1 MQDQRTQDLIT
12 HPLPELLRTHLLL
25 LAQGWT
31 HADDADGLRH
41 DPILRLSVSDRRSQS
56 PLRESD
62 DGRPQGLASQPTLSR
77 WIAQAA
83 TAPNRAVLEEAVL
96 RSAASRGRL
105 IDRRLRHPTLA
116 VDMDALPMPVHG
128 HQAGVEYNGYFH
140 ASGYHPLMLG
150 SAQTGEFFGAVLR
163 PGNVHAHHEAEA
175 AVLQR
180 LDWIQSHLA
189 RQVILRFDAASV
201 SDRFLSRLE
210 GRKNTSY
217 VARIKKNARLETL
230 ARPLVE
236 RYQRQLALDPER
248 LRQEGFRCHE
258 LRYQADSW
266 PQPRRVVLVLL
277 PSETEELPMARHFF
291 LITDQSPPTRP
302 SREVVEFY
310 RQRGQ
315 FESMLGELSSTLRPQ
330 LSSTNRPKRHYR
342 GRVPRQRTPSRD
354 AFAANQA
361 ILTLNLLAYNLLHL
375 GRQAAEQ
382 AERRPGRPKKHGRST
397 VAMSPGHLSPTVP
410 AGPLPRH
417 LARSIPSGSRS
428 PKRSRPRGTGCGDS
442 SPRSNLSTGSWHDAR
457 PGRFRVTGSESSVL
471 HKRMRTTQR
480 GAVVVED
487 HSVQKGNSIR
497 DSTQSLCAIDPRH
510 RKTRAPAVC
519 MNNKG

>member
-1 MQDQRTQDLIT
+1 MGEGTSHIEWAQEGPIQPSFNRSIHVEARPTRLSSDTGALMLRELLDHSGVVDWLDEHLQDQRTQDLIT

-266 PQPRRVVLVLL
+266 EHPRRMVLVVLER
-277 PSETEELPMARHFF
+277 PGELFLDYF
-291 LITDQSPPTRP
+291 WLITNLKRN
-302 SREVVEFY
+302 RYCGARLLGLYRMRGKAEGHMGEF
-310 RQRGQ
+310 
-315 FESMLGELSSTLRPQ
+315 MDVLAPALSSAP
-330 LSSTNRPKRHYR
+330 RPKSHYR
-342 GRVPRQRTPSRD
+342 GRRLEAVTEPQEAGVRAQNET
-354 AFAANQA
+354 
-361 ILTLNLLAYNLLHL
+361 LLLLNLLAYEVLHA
-375 GRQAAEQ
+375 GRCVM
-382 AERRPGRPKKHGRST
+382 ERATGTGWSLRRLRERVLRVASRVVRHGRRLT
-397 VAMSPGHLSPTVP
+397 FVIAQDFAPDWQRLWGKLAALDWAPG
-410 AGPLPRH
+410 
-417 LARSIPSGSRS
+417 
-428 PKRSRPRGTGCGDS
+428 
-442 SPRSNLSTGSWHDAR
+442 
-457 PGRFRVTGSESSVL
+457 
-471 HKRMRTTQR
+471 
-480 GAVVVED
+480 
-487 HSVQKGNSIR
+487 
-497 DSTQSLCAIDPRH
+497 
-510 RKTRAPAVC
+510 
-519 MNNKG
+519 